1 MTVSR
6 GGTGLST
13 LAYGQVL
20 IGNNTNPIVQTSNLI
35 WDISNN
41 NLGIGKNPA
50 SKLDV
55 NGTVSATLFSGS
67 GASLTGLTEGQIP
80 ELSQSRISD
89 LDFTMNSI
97 NANLSLL
104 RSGLGIENL
113 DASKLSGTIDNECIV
128 VTSSEIPDLDTD
140 KITSGTINNERI
152 TLTAE
157 KIPDLD
163 ANKITSGTINN
174 DRITLTVDNIPD
186 LDASKITSGL

>member
-1 MTVSR
+1 LTVSR